1 MVFSSPVFLFYFL
14 PVVFLL
20 YFLSRILFKDYTV
33 SNFILIFFSLF
44 FYLYGS
50 GVYLVVLLSVIVIV
64 YLSGLSAS
72 RKNKVGLWFGIISTL
87 LMLAIFK
94 YSNFITKE
102 IHNISPSNFDHFLRP
117 TNFLLPLGISF
128 FTFQGM
134 SYIIDVYRSKDDKP
148 KSLFDATLYISM
160 FPQLVAGPI
169 VRYQDIRSQLNNH
182 PTSID
187 NVATGAMRFIWGLGK
202 KVLIADNCANIAN
215 VVYKLP
221 GDDLTS
227 LVAVL
232 GILSYT
238 FQIYFDFSGYSD
250 MAIGLGR
257 IFGFQFPENFN
268 RPYSATSM
276 RDFWKRWHITLTTWF
291 RDYLYI
297 PLGGNQKGVW
307 KTYLNLWIVF
317 LCTGIWHGANWTFLL
332 WGIFHGACLTVERL
346 LKIKTTGQINFIR
359 RLFVFVL
366 VSLGWVLFRSETIEQ
381 AVDVYKSLIFQHGI
395 ELPYQVSLALTH
407 KNMIFLGV
415 ALFSVLLPRDFV
427 VGKIL
432 QNERSLVARF
442 VEVPIF
448 LGLCFAILLQ
458 ISSSRFSPF
467 IYFQF

>member
-14 PVVFLL
+14 PMVFFL
-20 YFLSRILFKDYTV
+20 YFLSRVFFKDYTV

-50 GVYLVVLLSVIVIV
+50 GVYLVALLFVIAVI
-64 YLSGLSAS
+64 YFSGLLAS
-72 RKNKVGLWFGIISTL
+72 RKDKIGLWFGIFSTL
-87 LMLAIFK
+87 SILAIFK

-102 IHNISPSNFDHFLRP
+102 MHNISPSNFVHFFKP

-128 FTFQGM
+128 FTFQGI
-134 SYIIDVYRSKDDKP
+134 SYIIDVYRSKEDRP
-148 KSLFDATLYISM
+148 KSLFNATLYISM

-169 VRYQDIRSQLNNH
+169 VRYQDIRSQLNDH

-187 NVATGAMRFIWGLGK
+187 NVVTGAMRFIWGLGK
-202 KVLIADNCANIAN
+202 KVLIADNCASIAN
-215 VVYKLP
+215 VVFKLP
-221 GDDLTS
+221 GEELTS
-227 LVAVL
+227 FAAVL
-232 GILSYT
+232 GILSYS

-257 IFGFQFPENFN
+257 IFGFQFPENFY

-276 RDFWKRWHITLTTWF
+276 KDFWRRWHMTLTTWF

-297 PLGGNQKGVW
+297 PLGGNQRGGW
-307 KTYLNLWIVF
+307 KTYRNLWIVF
-317 LCTGIWHGANWTFLL
+317 LCTGIWHGANWTFVL

-346 LKIKTTGQINFIR
+346 LKIKTTGQINFLRKI
-359 RLFVFVL
+359 FVFIL
-366 VSLGWVLFRSETIEQ
+366 VSLGWVLFRSESIGQ
-381 AVDVYKSLIFQHGI
+381 AVDVYNGLIFQHGFK
-395 ELPYQVSLALTH
+395 LPIQVSLVLTH
-407 KNMIFLGV
+407 KNLIFLGV
-415 ALFSVLLPRDFV
+415 AFFSLLLPRDFV

-432 QNERSLVARF
+432 QNEQSLIVRF
-442 VEVPIF
+442 VEAPIF
-448 LGLCFAILLQ
+448 IGLCLAILLQ